1 MKIAEILANIK
12 KNGAEVAVF
21 EDNGGG
27 LTLAIWY
34 SDDFFCHTGYE
45 YNAGGL
51 VDDLVNLASGGN
63 PNQWENMDDMTMSE
77 WEELISAE
85 YGGHII
91 LDMDGLNSA
100 IMGSAGRVEFEQ
112 FLPKD

>member
-91 LDMDGLNSA
+91 LDMGGLNSA

>member
-1 MKIAEILANIK
+1 MTLDKILSNIK
-12 KNGAEVAVF
+12 QNGAKVAVF

-34 SDDFFCHTGYE
+34 SNDFFCHTGYE
-45 YNAGGL
+45 FNTGGL
-51 VDDLVNLASGGN
+51 IDDLVNLAGGGN
-63 PNQWENMDDMTMSE
+63 PSQWENMDDMTLNE
-77 WEELISAE
+77 WEDMISAE
-85 YGGHII
+85 YGGNII

-100 IMGSAGRVEFEQ
+100 IMGSAGRWEFEQ

>member
-1 MKIAEILANIK
+1 M
-12 KNGAEVAVF
+12 
-21 EDNGGG
+21 
-27 LTLAIWY
+27 
-34 SDDFFCHTGYE
+34 
-45 YNAGGL
+45 
-51 VDDLVNLASGGN
+51 DDLVNLASGGN

-100 IMGSAGRVEFEQ
+100 IMGSAGRWEFEQ

>member
-1 MKIAEILANIK
+1 MKIEEILANIK

-34 SDDFFCHTGYE
+34 SDDFFCHAGYE
-45 YNAGGL
+45 FNEGSL
-51 VDDLVNLASGGN
+51 IDDLVNLASGGN
-63 PNQWENMDDMTMSE
+63 PNDWENMDDMTMSE

-100 IMGSAGRVEFEQ
+100 IMGSAGRWEFEQ